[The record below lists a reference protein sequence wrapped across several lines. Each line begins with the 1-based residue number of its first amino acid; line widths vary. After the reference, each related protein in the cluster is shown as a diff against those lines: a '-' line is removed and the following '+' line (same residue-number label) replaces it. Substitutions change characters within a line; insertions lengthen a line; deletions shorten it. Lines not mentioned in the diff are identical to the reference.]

1 MIALGLGVL
10 LGCLLSLFLPAVPPF
25 FVLWLLLVSV
35 AFFSW
40 RRCWFCV
47 GLALYFVSW
56 HLALLNHQQAMTAL
70 LQTPVSTLEGRITSI
85 PKHYERSSQ
94 FEFMVLQGPAAG
106 YKVQVHWFQPK
117 ETLQAGQ
124 VWQLPVQL
132 SAIRDQASRDGFSA
146 ERQAL
151 VQQRLARASVR
162 SDQPPVLLG
171 NQPQLRQRA
180 FTVIQQATES
190 LPSQSLVVALTLGER
205 QFSASEWQGLRHA
218 SLGHLLAI
226 SGLHIGLVFGWC
238 CYLLLPLR
246 LLALPPHWQLRLTWL
261 LAFAAAALYAW
272 LAGFAIPTV
281 RALLGL
287 SLLLVFSWHWQ
298 RLSYH
303 RFWLLLVTLLLL
315 IQPLWSL
322 TAGFW
327 LSVGAVGLIFIFLWR
342 FPARDIGWWS
352 KLRRLFGFHLFVTL
366 CMMPFTLLFFGGI
379 SWLALLSNLLFV
391 PWCSLVAIPALLVT
405 ACLQA
410 LQPAWAAVLW
420 PWVDWLFAPLRWWL
434 DLAASQQG
442 VWWRLPELPWALV
455 AMMAVSLLLLLVV
468 RKPLMLLFAAL
479 SCLPLGVLL
488 LQQPEWRLHLL
499 DVGQG
504 QAVLLQYR
512 QHGLLYNAGPAWAH
526 GSATEQ
532 LVVPYLQHAGVKEL
546 HYLVLS
552 HEQAEVLGNWP
563 VLRQQYPAVQL
574 VTDVA
579 TAHVSLPC
587 AQMPQQFFQA
597 ELVVLQDS
605 SQVGNELY
613 PSCVLWLDVAGW
625 RILLPGAM
633 QPEDEARLLQQY
645 PALRADVLL
654 LARYGRNQTA
664 SLDYL
669 QQLQPK
675 LALSSHAHSSRV
687 QRPAALVR
695 ARLEALQIPLLSTA
709 EQGTIQ
715 IAIGPD
721 SVQIY
726 SKRAR
731 RLPFWLDS
739 MQSEAVP
746 APVRR

>member
-1 MIALGLGVL
+1 M
-10 LGCLLSLFLPAVPPF
+10 SLFLPAVPPF
-25 FVLWLLLVSV
+25 FVLWLLLASV

-47 GLALYFVSW
+47 GLALYFLSW
-56 HLALLNHQQAMTAL
+56 HSALLHHQQAMTAL

-85 PKHYERSSQ
+85 PKQYERSSQ
-94 FEFMVLQGPAAG
+94 FEFTLLQGPAAG

-117 ETLQAGQ
+117 ESLYAGQ

-132 SAIRDQASRDGFSA
+132 SALRDQASRDGFSA

-151 VQQRLARASVR
+151 VQQQLARASVR
-162 SDQPPVLLG
+162 SDQPAVLLG
-171 NQPQLRQRA
+171 NQPLLRQRA
-180 FTVIQQATES
+180 YMVMQQATES
-190 LPSQSLVVALTLGER
+190 LPSQSLLLALTLGER
-205 QFSASEWQGLRHA
+205 QFTSNEWQGLRHA

-246 LLALPPHWQLRLTWL
+246 LLGLPAHWQLRLKLL

-287 SLLLVFSWHWQ
+287 SLLVVYSWHWQ

-303 RFWLLLVTLLLL
+303 RFWLLLVALLLL
-315 IQPLWSL
+315 IQPLWGL

-342 FPARDIGWWS
+342 FPARDSRWWS
-352 KLRRLFGFHLFVTL
+352 KLQRLLGFHLFITL
-366 CMMPFTLLFFGGI
+366 CMMPFTLLFFGGV

-410 LQPAWAAVLW
+410 LLPAWAAVLW
-420 PWVDWLFAPLRWWL
+420 PWVDRLFTPLRWWL
-434 DLAASQQG
+434 ELAASQQG
-442 VWWRLPELPWALV
+442 FWWRLPELPWVLV
-455 AMMAVSLLLLLVV
+455 AMVAVSLLLLLLV

-479 SCLPLGVLL
+479 SCLPLGGLL
-488 LQQPEWRLHLL
+488 VQQPDWRLHLL

-532 LVVPYLQHAGVKEL
+532 LVLPYLQQAGVKEL

-552 HEQAEVLGNWP
+552 HSQADVLGSWP
-563 VLRQQYPAVQL
+563 VLRQHYPALHV
-574 VTDVA
+574 VTDVP
-579 TAHVSLPC
+579 TAHASRPC
-587 AQMPQQFFQA
+587 TQMPQQFFQA
-597 ELVVLQDS
+597 ELVVLQDKS
-605 SQVGNELY
+605 LAGNMLY

-633 QPEDEARLLQQY
+633 QPADEARLLHAY
-645 PALRADVLL
+645 PKLQADIVLL
-654 LARYGRNQTA
+654 AQSGHSRST

-675 LALSSHAHSSRV
+675 LALSSHAHSNRV
-687 QRPAALVR
+687 QRPAALIQ
-695 ARLEALQIPLLSTA
+695 ARLKALQIPLLSTA
-709 EQGTIQ
+709 EHGTIQ

-739 MQSEAVP
+739 M
-746 APVRR
+746 